1 MKKPLLAIL
10 ILVFLLSAL
19 WIALAIFTSK
29 YLALSAPDAENNS
42 PGNSILGTAS
52 LRQEEPTHQS
62 KPTSPE
68 APIPSHTAPSIYGT
82 DQAGIVQLPSISKNG
97 PHPSGYDEAIAVRIA
112 ATNYTHYQSLI
123 QNLVENFSPRHH
135 DVYQIIVDQ
144 QTCELG
150 GTSFEKHNLLR
161 ALEDAEA
168 KFVEYGYQIIHEP
181 VPDSNGSYNLIAY
194 KPASAVTAAPV
205 YPSVLEVGAHI
216 DTRKT
221 TPGASD
227 NAAGA
232 AGVIEMAGLLKDYPN
247 HHPWR
252 FILFVEEEKGTAGS
266 KVHTQQIKGQPLKIA
281 LVMDGIGWSM
291 TEPEPMNCI
300 YDNHAIPYSVEVAQ
314 LFDTIRQ
321 RYQIGIGWQRC
332 TYSSRFS
339 DQGRYWD
346 EGLPAVLSVGGLP
359 YKDKTLHKCKDNM
372 ANLDL
377 NNAFLTV
384 QENVGVFLTL
394 DQQP

>member
-1 MKKPLLAIL
+1 MKKPPPSIL
-10 ILVFLLSAL
+10 TLVFLFSLTISFT
-19 WIALAIFTSK
+19 IFNCR
-29 YLALSAPDAENNS
+29 YLDFSTPGENSAPLTTNPQPEVLT
-42 PGNSILGTAS
+42 PQFKSIST
-52 LRQEEPTHQS
+52 ETP
-62 KPTSPE
+62 
-68 APIPSHTAPSIYGT
+68 APSPT
-82 DQAGIVQLPSISKNG
+82 TPPAFATVQTGVVQPPSIPNNG
-97 PHPSGYDEAIAVRIA
+97 PHPSGYDEAIALRIA

-135 DVYQIIVDQ
+135 DVHQIFVDPL
-144 QTCELG
+144 TCDLG
-150 GTSFEKHNLLR
+150 GTNFEKHNLLR
-161 ALEDAEA
+161 ALEDSET
-168 KFVEYGYQIIHEP
+168 KFVEYGYQILHEP

-194 KPASAVTAAPV
+194 KQASAEPN
-205 YPSVLEVGAHI
+205 YPTVLEVGAHL
-216 DTRKT
+216 DTET
-221 TPGASD
+221 STPGADD

-232 AGVIEMAGLLKDYPN
+232 AGVIEMASLLRNYPN

-252 FILFVEEEKGTAGS
+252 FILFVEEENGMGGS
-266 KVHTQQIKGQPLKIA
+266 KGHAQQIKGQPFKIA

-300 YDNHAIPYSVEVAQ
+300 YDNHEIPYSVEVAK
-314 LFDTIRQ
+314 LFDTIRK
-321 RYQIGIGWQRC
+321 RYQIGIGWKRC